1 MRKESILFG
10 KKESIFLTVY
20 RAVIAVSFDID
31 IHLNVNF
38 IHTETVFFFF
48 YLLVSFTRYNIVPI
62 MFWHYYLP

>member
-48 YLLVSFTRYNIVPI
+48 LFTC
-62 MFWHYYLP
+62 FFHAL

>member
-38 IHTETVFFFF
+38 IHTETVFFFII
-48 YLLVSFTRYNIVPI
+48 YLFLSRAII
-62 MFWHYYLP
+62 